1 VIKEVIVFS
10 LCFFSAFLT
19 LLAAIGV
26 IRMPD
31 FMCRMQT
38 SSKAA
43 TLGSICAVL
52 AVAIYFFEGDVAVRA
67 LLISVFFSVTAPIAA
82 HVIARA
88 GYISKVPLSD
98 ENEVDELAGK
108 YHPQTHRLKS

>member
-1 VIKEVIVFS
+1 MIVEALVFV
-10 LCFFSAFLT
+10 LCLFSAGLT
-19 LLAAIGV
+19 LLAAVGV

-31 FMCRMQT
+31 FLCRMQT

-43 TLGSICAVL
+43 TLGSICAVV
-52 AVAIYFFEGDVAVRA
+52 AVAVYFGQGDVAVRA

-88 GYISKVPLSD
+88 GYISKVPLSG
-98 ENEVDELAGK
+98 ENKVDELAGK
-108 YHPQTHRLKS
+108 YDPQSHRLKS